1 MELAYL
7 VMNLNIKICDMFS
20 IDLKSLFRLISQI
33 LLLSIVLIQ
42 IDYISFQ

>member
-7 VMNLNIKICDMFS
+7 VLSLDIKICDMFS